1 MERESERERDLS
13 DFDSID
19 GFSSSSSV
27 LIWDVFS
34 SEISMHFQ
42 CETFQKKKQ
51 KKSYTKPEKKKQ
63 NSYLLKYASSE
74 TKHRIFFFDIKS
86 KIDPTSS
93 RIISRRK
100 KNFFFA
106 SRQKEKKLP
115 NGNRQKCKN
124 ILLPEEPEKNTC
136 ISTIST
142 LLC

>member
-1 MERESERERDLS
+1 MISIQSMDFLLLLLLFLS
-13 DFDSID
+13 GMF
-19 GFSSSSSV
+19 F
-27 LIWDVFS
+27 LLK
-34 SEISMHFQ
+34 FQ
-42 CETFQKKKQ
+42 CIFSAKLSRKK
-51 KKSYTKPEKKKQ
+51 TEKILCKTREKKQ